1 MTVIVDYGMGNLESV
16 KNAVLFLDKKVII
29 TSSPKDLLA
38 AEKIIF
44 PGVGHFGK
52 AITELKKRGLVEI
65 LKKRINQGIPFLG
78 ICLGMQLLF
87 EKSSEAEGVNG
98 LGLIKGEVLK
108 FNSKNLIVPHMGWNQ
123 INKVQ
128 SPKSKVSASAKT
140 MADKLSQEKGLF
152 EGIEDGSYFYFAHSY
167 FCKPHEDVTL
177 ATVDY
182 GENFSCA
189 IHKKNIWAI
198 QFHPEKSQK
207 KGLKVLD
214 NFLII

>member
-16 KNAVLFLDKKVII
+16 RNAILFLGKKAVI
-29 TSSPKDLLA
+29 TSSAKELKEA
-38 AEKIIF
+38 SKIIF

-52 AITELKKRGLVEI
+52 AVTELKKRGLVET
-65 LKKRINQGIPFLG
+65 LKERINQGVPFLG

-87 EKSSEAEGVNG
+87 EKSSEAEGIAG
-98 LGLIKGEVLK
+98 LGIVKGEVLK
-108 FNSKNLIVPHMGWNQ
+108 FNQNNLIVPHMGWNQ
-123 INKVQ
+123 VKKVASCQLPAASKNK
-128 SPKSKVSASAKT
+128 
-140 MADKLSQEKGLF
+140 EGLF
-152 EGIEDGSYFYFAHSY
+152 AGVEDGSFFYFAHSY

-177 ATVDY
+177 AAVDY

-214 NFLII
+214 NFLNL